1 MKKFSFALL
10 TLSLITSLMVFQN
23 CGGEDKE
30 TAKQVTENI
39 LKSKEWTVSSVTVPV
54 NSATQD
60 DDWVSFKVSF
70 NGTSM
75 TTSGHPTGATAVWP
89 SGSYTVSED
98 GKSLTRT
105 SDGVVMALNPIT
117 ATNFTA
123 RFTVPDGTDIGAR
136 IAELGGGYTFNMK

>member
-1 MKKFSFALL
+1 MKKYSFALS
-10 TLSLITSLMVFQN
+10 TLFLFASLLVFQN
-23 CGGEDKE
+23 CGEDDKE

-60 DDWVSFKVSF
+60 DDWVPNFKVSF
-70 NGTSM
+70 GSTM

-98 GKSLTRT
+98 GKSITRG
-105 SDGVVMALNPIT
+105 DGVVMALNPIT

-123 RFTVPDGTDIGAR
+123 RFAIPDGTNIGAR
-136 IAELGGGYTFNMK
+136 IAELGGEYTFNMK

>member
-1 MKKFSFALL
+1 MKKFSFTLL
-10 TLSLITSLMVFQN
+10 TLFLIASLMVFQN
-23 CGGEDKE
+23 CGEDDKE

-39 LKSKEWTVSSVTVPV
+39 LKSKEWIVSSVTVPV

-60 DDWVSFKVSF
+60 DDWVNFKVSF

-75 TTSGHPTGATAVWP
+75 STSGHPTGSTAVWP

-98 GKSLTRT
+98 GKSVTRG
-105 SDGVVMALNPIT
+105 DGVVMALNPIT

-123 RFTVPDGTDIGAR
+123 RFTVPDGTNIGAR